1 MLSRTVPTQRERQL
15 PPAPAPPPLSEEE
28 EEDEVEE
35 VEEEAVC
42 VCVFGPDIVIPTL
55 CLWEDDVGRIIISWV
70 VDRE

>member
-1 MLSRTVPTQRERQL
+1 MEWRALSEEIDRVP
-15 PPAPAPPPLSEEE
+15 PPPLSEEE